1 MGISFYWLTS
11 IAVRRPIRQTSDQPT
26 PDHRRTSDPRRTA
39 RRNLFACKRIS
50 QACGHFHWQG
60 PSWCGRY
67 GSTSSRVSCTLG
79 KCDYNPESVFRP
91 EDDTSREKALQ
102 TVVAG
107 QQAENLL
114 DFDTEEPSTNG
125 ESHLRNNAF
134 SSDGMIS
141 NQAIASAAK
150 SVNPLDELMDLFS
163 TASMNVPTGQ
173 LSGGMGFSTSSSPAP
188 PPLVQQQ
195 VAHAVQTGKAGQEDL
210 LGLF

>member
-1 MGISFYWLTS
+1 MLS
-11 IAVRRPIRQTSDQPT
+11 
-26 PDHRRTSDPRRTA
+26 
-39 RRNLFACKRIS
+39 CERIP
-50 QACGHFHWQG
+50 QACGYFHRQR
-60 PSWCGRY
+60 PSWCRGY
-67 GSTSSRVSCTLG
+67 GSTSSRVSLVWRECH
-79 KCDYNPESVFRP
+79 YFAESLSRP

-114 DFDTEEPSTNG
+114 DFDTEEVTING
-125 ESHLRNNAF
+125 HSQLRNNTF
-134 SSDGMIS
+134 STDGMIS

-173 LSGGMGFSTSSSPAP
+173 LPGGLDILSSSSPAP

-195 VAHAVQTGKAGQEDL
+195 VAHAVQTGKAGPEDL